1 MSRSLQESSLLNTVD
16 YRSLSVGRVPTSE
29 YLIRTIEVGATP
41 LASVTFDNL
50 AQYAGV
56 YRYLQLCVVVRS
68 AVSESVSQIAL
79 YFNADT
85 SSANYAF
92 HQLYGNGSTVGSEGY
107 GSGTLGQITPI
118 VRTFGATGTAD
129 AFGAGVVDILD
140 SFETSKY
147 TTVRSLHGAAG
158 VNHVGLTSGL
168 WMNTSAVDSIT
179 ILKQGGGNLA
189 TASRFSL
196 YGVTA

>member
-1 MSRSLQESSLLNTVD
+1 MLLLGVLAAQAEGAGPAVD
-16 YRSLSVGRVPTSE
+16 SDYDLLETEILTGSE
-29 YLIRTIEVGATP
+29 
-41 LASVTFDNL
+41 ASVTFDSLNSTYG
-50 AQYAGV
+50 AAYQH
-56 YRYLQLCVVVRS
+56 LQIRIVVRS
-68 AVSESVSQIAL
+68 AVSESASQIAL
-79 YFNADT
+79 YLNGDT

-92 HQLYGNGSTVGSEGY
+92 HQLYGDGSTAGSEGY

-158 VNHVGLTSGL
+158 VNAVGLTSGL
-168 WMNTSAVDSIT
+168 WMNTNAVDSIT
-179 ILKQGGGNLA
+179 ILKQGGGDLA

-196 YGVTA
+196 YGLRSA

>member
-1 MSRSLQESSLLNTVD
+1 MLLLGVLAAQAEAAAPAAAGSYDLLETEI
-16 YRSLSVGRVPTSE
+16 LTGSE
-29 YLIRTIEVGATP
+29 
-41 LASVTFDNL
+41 ASVTFDSLNSTYG
-50 AQYAGV
+50 ADYQH
-56 YRYLQLCVVVRS
+56 LQIRIVVRS
-68 AVSESVSQIAL
+68 AVSESASQIAL
-79 YFNADT
+79 YLNGDT

-158 VNHVGLTSGL
+158 VNAVGLTSGL
-168 WMNTSAVDSIT
+168 WMNTNAVDSIT
-179 ILKQGGGNLA
+179 ILKQGGGDLA

-196 YGVTA
+196 YGLKASA

>member
-1 MSRSLQESSLLNTVD
+1 MLLLGVLAAQAEAAAPAAAGSYDLLETEI
-16 YRSLSVGRVPTSE
+16 LTGSE
-29 YLIRTIEVGATP
+29 
-41 LASVTFDNL
+41 ASVTFSSLNSTYGADY
-50 AQYAGV
+50 QH
-56 YRYLQLCVVVRS
+56 LQIRIVVRS
-68 AVSESVSQIAL
+68 AVSESASQIAL
-79 YFNADT
+79 YLNGDT

-92 HQLYGNGSTVGSEGY
+92 HQLYGDGSTAGSEGY

-158 VNHVGLTSGL
+158 VNAVGLTSGL
-168 WMNTSAVDSIT
+168 WMNTNAVDSIT
-179 ILKQGGGNLA
+179 ILKQGGGDLA

-196 YGVTA
+196 YGLRSA

>member
-1 MSRSLQESSLLNTVD
+1 MLLLGVLAAQAEAAAPAAAGSYDLLETEILTG
-16 YRSLSVGRVPTSE
+16 SQ
-29 YLIRTIEVGATP
+29 
-41 LASVTFDNL
+41 ASVTFSSLNSTYGADY
-50 AQYAGV
+50 QH
-56 YRYLQLCVVVRS
+56 LQIRIVVRS
-68 AVSESVSQIAL
+68 AVSESASQIAL
-79 YFNADT
+79 YLNGDT

-158 VNHVGLTSGL
+158 VNAVGLTSGL
-168 WMNTSAVDSIT
+168 WMNTNAVDSIT
-179 ILKQGGGNLA
+179 SLS
-189 TASRFSL
+189 TA
-196 YGVTA
+196 